1 MFINNKLQWAI
12 IKLMVGEMQIAYKGK
27 IQDELK
33 NINHKY

>member
-12 IKLMVGEMQIAYKGK
+12 MKLMVGKMQITYKGK
-27 IQDELK
+27 ILDELK